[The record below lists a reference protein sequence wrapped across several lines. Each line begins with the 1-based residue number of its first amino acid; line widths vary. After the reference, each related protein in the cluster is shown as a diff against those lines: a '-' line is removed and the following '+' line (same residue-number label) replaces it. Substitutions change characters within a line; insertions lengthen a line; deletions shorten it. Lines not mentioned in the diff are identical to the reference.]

1 MLDDSRS
8 LWNTSHPFW
17 EFEPRHLLFSIAFF
31 FSQPAFFVLHTSVHF
46 FHNIAR
52 YNMPSTLKALRPSSS
67 HNSLSKSA
75 KAVSQK
81 LPLAESS
88 LDEEENEEESDDEDV
103 DAEGMEKLMK
113 ALGEDGLDEY
123 EQAQLQVL
131 RGEQDE
137 EWETDEEEVEG
148 KSGESADEYEEE
160 EDGDE
165 EAEGS
170 DSEKIIQ
177 GPSDNEEEQDA
188 IALDDV
194 DDSVDE
200 DAIPRQKI
208 EIDNKVRGRL
218 SDPCYLA
225 LIASPRSLSS
235 GFAIQSSSIP
245 HCHGRRR

>member
-1 MLDDSRS
+1 
-8 LWNTSHPFW
+8 
-17 EFEPRHLLFSIAFF
+17 LFSIAFF
-31 FSQPAFFVLHTSVHF
+31 FGQPAFFVLHTSVHF

-81 LPLAESS
+81 PPLAESS
-88 LDEEENEEESDDEDV
+88 SDEEENEEESDDEGV

-148 KSGESADEYEEE
+148 KSGESADEDEEE

-170 DSEKIIQ
+170 DIGKIIQ
-177 GPSDNEEEQDA
+177 GPSDNEEEQEDA

-218 SDPCYLA
+218 SGPCYPV
-225 LIASPRSLSS
+225 LIASSRSLSS